1 MFWVTRYP
9 MISKTESGRVSKEIP
24 GSGSGSGTRWALHR
38 GSSSRTLRDEALTT
52 IQNGSAQSIISMSKV
67 LSSVLSVHDRM
78 WSIRCHRIPDKR
90 RGRDSL
96 HDYWTVDTCSATR
109 REKINTVKKILLPNI
124 DWSQY
129 NLYFCCVD
137 GDKNGS
143 QVVHRTLADFNQ
155 MFTLRGSI
163 AFMGKRRTFQGPRQK
178 SRV

>member
-1 MFWVTRYP
+1 
-9 MISKTESGRVSKEIP
+9 
-24 GSGSGSGTRWALHR
+24 
-38 GSSSRTLRDEALTT
+38 
-52 IQNGSAQSIISMSKV
+52 MSKV

-143 QVVHRTLADFNQ
+143 QVVHRTLADFNH

-163 AFMGKRRTFQGPRQK
+163 AFMGKRRTFQSRSPATSKDIMVESNLDFCVLVLDNPDVRKTRCKEGPQAFLASVWPRRLPQLPP
-178 SRV
+178 R